1 MAIIRLTIR
10 GMIYQLFPKYDKTNP
25 NCDSA
30 GAKLV
35 RKERLEELDRERPE
49 LILMPEPENMN
60 DPMAIRVYAKGASV
74 GYVAHEETHEAYR
87 LFDASQS
94 MARARFVQIDTTRNG
109 DFIAEAEL
117 PVEALIKPQPKPV
130 RTEAWKDWKCTF
142 PKLSMPL
149 AWKECHV
156 LEYQM
161 EELFAHPDERNIKL
175 LKDYMKVWTDKSLH
189 DFSVDA
195 MQLRKRYIGQLRT
208 LGLEQSAQRLERQY
222 AAISSAHRMTYRMKW
237 WKELQQT
244 DEMELYWNA
253 WRSGRM
259 DDNLW
264 SDLHQVDSQLRHMP
278 DGLYSQI
285 ADLTCLFSA
294 MRYRDNVS
302 RPVLWEVYTLLL
314 LRERICRELGIA
326 MKPMPVHAYGVEE
339 KKEDVH
345 VSPLTDARLAK
356 AVEDGGLF
364 CPFTEA
370 QQKDSGIKM
379 HPDVVLGMMHAMRS
393 KYVQKIDW
401 LSFYCVLLRRRW
413 VDDNLSAWCRMVE
426 SFFGLTLDNHTLS
439 RVLKKD
445 GPDYT
450 AWTDADERIVRRKQL
465 AAEFDN
471 RLTAYF
477 EQKRAKVLESVR
489 AKPLP

>member
-1 MAIIRLTIR
+1 LA
-10 GMIYQLFPKYDKTNP
+10 
-25 NCDSA
+25 
-30 GAKLV
+30 

-130 RTEAWKDWKCTF
+130 RTEAWKNWKCIF

-208 LGLEQSAQRLERQY
+208 LGLEQNAQRLERQY

-294 MRYRDNVS
+294 MRYHDNVS

-339 KKEDVH
+339 EKEDIH

-356 AVEDGGLF
+356 AVEECQPYF
-364 CPFTEA
+364 WA
-370 QQKDSGIKM
+370 KSAWA
-379 HPDVVLGMMHAMRS
+379 VV
-393 KYVQKIDW
+393 
-401 LSFYCVLLRRRW
+401 YCV
-413 VDDNLSAWCRMVE
+413 CRDC
-426 SFFGLTLDNHTLS
+426 FGLTDNVS
-439 RVLKKD
+439 
-445 GPDYT
+445 
-450 AWTDADERIVRRKQL
+450 A
-465 AAEFDN
+465 
-471 RLTAYF
+471 F
-477 EQKRAKVLESVR
+477 EKRANDLPFSKQVKNCPTNTIHTAFGNHPYMKKHISKWEDKRALKLVMALKAALE
-489 AKPLP
+489 

>member
-1 MAIIRLTIR
+1 M
-10 GMIYQLFPKYDKTNP
+10 
-25 NCDSA
+25 
-30 GAKLV
+30 
-35 RKERLEELDRERPE
+35 
-49 LILMPEPENMN
+49 
-60 DPMAIRVYAKGASV
+60 

-94 MARARFVQIDTTRNG
+94 MARARFGQIDTTRNG

-130 RTEAWKDWKCTF
+130 RTEAWKDWKCTC
-142 PKLSMPL
+142 PTLSMPL

-161 EELFAHPDERNIKL
+161 EELFAHPNERNIKL

-285 ADLTCLFSA
+285 ANLTCLFSA

-339 KKEDVH
+339 EKEDVH
-345 VSPLTDARLAK
+345 VSPLTDALLAK
-356 AVEDGGLF
+356 AVEECQPYF
-364 CPFTEA
+364 WA
-370 QQKDSGIKM
+370 KSAWA
-379 HPDVVLGMMHAMRS
+379 VV
-393 KYVQKIDW
+393 
-401 LSFYCVLLRRRW
+401 YCV
-413 VDDNLSAWCRMVE
+413 CRDC
-426 SFFGLTLDNHTLS
+426 FGLTDNVS
-439 RVLKKD
+439 
-445 GPDYT
+445 
-450 AWTDADERIVRRKQL
+450 A
-465 AAEFDN
+465 
-471 RLTAYF
+471 F
-477 EQKRAKVLESVR
+477 EKRANDLPFSKQVKNCPTNTIHTAFGNHPYMKKHISKWEDKRALKLVMALKAALE
-489 AKPLP
+489 

>member
-1 MAIIRLTIR
+1 M
-10 GMIYQLFPKYDKTNP
+10 
-25 NCDSA
+25 
-30 GAKLV
+30 V

-130 RTEAWKDWKCTF
+130 RTEAWKDWKCSF

-161 EELFAHPDERNIKL
+161 EELFAHPNERNIKL

-195 MQLRKRYIGQLRT
+195 MQLRKRYISQLRT

-264 SDLHQVDSQLRHMP
+264 SDLHQVDSQLRQMP

-339 KKEDVH
+339 EKEDVH

-356 AVEDGGLF
+356 AVEECQPYF
-364 CPFTEA
+364 WA
-370 QQKDSGIKM
+370 KSAWA
-379 HPDVVLGMMHAMRS
+379 VV
-393 KYVQKIDW
+393 
-401 LSFYCVLLRRRW
+401 YCV
-413 VDDNLSAWCRMVE
+413 CRDC
-426 SFFGLTLDNHTLS
+426 FGLTDNVS
-439 RVLKKD
+439 
-445 GPDYT
+445 
-450 AWTDADERIVRRKQL
+450 A
-465 AAEFDN
+465 
-471 RLTAYF
+471 F
-477 EQKRAKVLESVR
+477 EKRANDLPFSKQVKNCPTNTIHTAFGNHPYMKKHISKWEDKRALKLVMALKAALE
-489 AKPLP
+489 